1 MLSKFQ
7 IGFARKLFVLVA
19 NWAKDATMSLQ
30 TDNGGNLLLV
40 MTWVDLLGY
49 IPSKQKI
56 SMIILLNFRN

>member
-30 TDNGGNLLLV
+30 TDSGGNLLLV
-40 MTWVDLLGY
+40 MT
-49 IPSKQKI
+49 
-56 SMIILLNFRN
+56 